1 MNTRDRGYS
10 PHTSNGTSS
19 NSASTS
25 QQMAASSPATAGNLK
40 TASLNEI
47 WQDLK
52 LGIESVYSQQTMSK
66 PRYMTL
72 YSFVYF
78 SF

>member
-10 PHTSNGTSS
+10 PHTSNGSGS
-19 NSASTS
+19 SASTS
-25 QQMAASSPATAGNLK
+25 QQQQQSQMASISSSGNLVK

-72 YSFVYF
+72 YSLV
-78 SF
+78 